1 MSKRDRELIW
11 PFQNLEDILCSWA
24 AKIIRELQRY
34 LCALF
39 ARAEE
44 DEGTTAFG
52 DHRPNNGRTSAT
64 LGARR
69 NELTRCAMSSTVTL
83 RTAAAELVAAAT
95 ATSFSL
101 FNAAVASFS
110 TNTRGRRT
118 SVRVIA
124 TRARCPRR
132 VLVLVLPQR
141 FRPRLVDP
149 VSCHGCCCARRFLDL
164 AHGCGLR
171 HRIEDVGRNC
181 PVEECWILWHS
192 SNIRAQPRNV

>member
-11 PFQNLEDILCSWA
+11 PFRNLEDILWPPGLRKLFVNSKGICVPSLRA
-24 AKIIRELQRY
+24 AQRAHTV
-34 LCALF
+34 C
-39 ARAEE
+39 
-44 DEGTTAFG
+44 DEQHG
-52 DHRPNNGRTSAT
+52 DVAN
-64 LGARR
+64 
-69 NELTRCAMSSTVTL
+69 
-83 RTAAAELVAAAT
+83 AAAELMAAAT
-95 ATSFSL
+95 ATSLSL